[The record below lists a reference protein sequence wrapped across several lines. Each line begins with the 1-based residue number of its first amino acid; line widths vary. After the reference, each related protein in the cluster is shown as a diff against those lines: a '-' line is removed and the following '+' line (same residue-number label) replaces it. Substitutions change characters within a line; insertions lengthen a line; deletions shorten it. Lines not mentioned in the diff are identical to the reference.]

1 MKPKEG
7 AAEKTVDS
15 VIGAIGLV
23 WDWLGHDP
31 KEKKQNSETGIE
43 KVEPPSDAI
52 DVDGREV

>member
-23 WDWLGHDP
+23 WDWLGAEP
-31 KEKKQNSETGIE
+31 KAKKDNSETGIE
-43 KVEPPSDAI
+43 KVRPPTDAI